1 MRIESFANL
10 KKYASQNIEIS
21 QSSEGKIIFIGDSIT
36 EFWKTADPIF
46 FTENSFINRGIS
58 GETTSQILLRFQDD
72 VINLKPSTVII
83 LAGINDI
90 AENNGPISLEETL
103 NNIVA
108 MVKIAEKNKIQ
119 VILCSVLPANRFSWR
134 PDILPAKKVIQLNG
148 MIKEYTSENNII
160 YADYYTEMVDE
171 NDGLQ
176 LKLGADGVHPNLIGY
191 KIMEPIIL
199 KSIKNILS

>member
-1 MRIESFANL
+1 MSIQSFANL

-21 QSSEGKIIFIGDSIT
+21 QSSEGKILFIGDSIT
-36 EFWKTADPIF
+36 EFWKTANPFF

-90 AENNGPISLEETL
+90 AENNGPISLEETM

-108 MVKIAEKNKIQ
+108 MVKIAKKNKIQ
-119 VILCSVLPANRFSWR
+119 VILCSLLPANRFSWR
-134 PDILPAKKVIQLNG
+134 PDIIPSKKVIQLNG
-148 MIKEYTSENNII
+148 MIKKYTSENDII

-176 LKLGADGVHPNLIGY
+176 LKLGSDGVHPNLIGY

-199 KSIKNILS
+199 KSIKNIV